1 MSIFEFYS
9 RGQKMIL
16 LTSVPRIFNKFFMI
30 SFKLRKNLIKNV
42 TKFGLYQGMIIE
54 YQGMIIENQV
64 TN

>member
-42 TKFGLYQGMIIE
+42 NKFGLYQGMIIE
-54 YQGMIIENQV
+54 YQGLIIENQV

>member
-42 TKFGLYQGMIIE
+42 NKFGLYQGMIIE
-54 YQGMIIENQV
+54 YQGMITENQV